1 MRDEK
6 DKQEAAGTLTY
17 NSEWN
22 YFELDG
28 YELRCGE
35 SVEVAVFGYWIPGQI
50 ALDSAGWYLF
60 TLDHVS
66 VRLQSGLPAR
76 WCESSGGFLT
86 PLFHSSQMH
95 SPHILIVDD
104 DPALLQA
111 LPQTV
116 SLRLPEAKVDTSDSA
131 QRALELIRAHDY
143 DTIVSDIKM
152 PGMDG
157 LELLAKIH
165 ELRPE
170 ALTLL
175 ITGHGDHDL
184 AIQALRGGAYDYV
197 LKPIDRD
204 YFVAALDH
212 AMQTRQLRRRVV
224 EQQLA
229 LELHNKSLEHLV
241 QQRTHE
247 LAQANATKDQVIG
260 VVTQEL
266 HTPLAHL
273 KEMTQVL
280 SEKLE
285 GTDVAEIVSQ
295 GIAGIEDA
303 IRRTEMLVE
312 ELQDTSRIETTMF
325 VLYPQRCDLVELCQ
339 VTLEDY
345 TAQTGSAL
353 ACEYLD
359 APLEAEVDVDL
370 LRKLVIRLLSNA
382 REHSTKGFPI
392 TLTLRQAGNQAV
404 ITVSDV
410 GSGSALGL
418 DYYISRKMVE
428 QLGGRLE
435 FQSLPGSRSTC
446 FIMLPHGGKP
456 AMEHTDAVKHPGSTK
471 AAWVINVEEK
481 KSSMLL

>member
-1 MRDEK
+1 MLEEK
-6 DKQEAAGTLTY
+6 AKHEVAGTLTY

-28 YELRCGE
+28 FELHCGE
-35 SVEVAVFGYWIPGQI
+35 SIEVSVFGYWIPGQI
-50 ALDSAGWYLF
+50 ALDTAGWYLF
-60 TLDHVS
+60 TLDQVS
-66 VRLQSGLPAR
+66 VRLHSGLPAR
-76 WCESSGGFLT
+76 FCESSGGSLT
-86 PLFHSSQMH
+86 PLFHSSQMP

-116 SLRLPEAKVDTSDSA
+116 SLRLPGAKVDTSNSA

-170 ALTLL
+170 TLTLL

-184 AIQALRGGAYDYV
+184 AIQALRGGAYDYI

-204 YFVAALDH
+204 YFVAELNH
-212 AMQTRQLRRRVV
+212 AMQTRQLRRQVV

-229 LELHNKSLEHLV
+229 LELHTKSLEHLV

-247 LAQANATKDQVIG
+247 LVEANATKDKIIR
-260 VVTQEL
+260 VVSQEL
-266 HTPLAHL
+266 NIPLAHL
-273 KEMTQVL
+273 KEMTQLL
-280 SEKLE
+280 SQKLE
-285 GTDVAEIVSQ
+285 GEDVAELVSQ
-295 GIAGIEDA
+295 GLADIEHS
-303 IRRTEMLVE
+303 IRQTEMLVQ
-312 ELQDTSRIETTMF
+312 ELLDTSHIETAMF
-325 VLYPQRCDLVELCQ
+325 ILHRQRRDLVELCQ
-339 VTLEDY
+339 AVLEEY
-345 TAQTGSAL
+345 TARTGSAL
-353 ACEYLD
+353 ACECLD
-359 APLEAEVDVDL
+359 ASLEAEVDVDRLRQL
-370 LRKLVIRLLSNA
+370 LINLLSNA
-382 REHSTKGFPI
+382 REHSSKGFPI
-392 TLTLRQAGNQAV
+392 TVTLRQAGNKAV

-418 DYYISRKMVE
+418 DYYVSRKIVE

-435 FQSLPGSRSTC
+435 FQSFPDNRSTC

-456 AMEHTDAVKHPGSTK
+456 TMENTDAVKHSWSTK
-471 AAWVINVEEK
+471 AVWMVNV
-481 KSSMLL
+481 